1 MAVVERTITGR
12 PSISFTSVRKY
23 HQFGPH
29 KFVTSACI
37 FHTLGNLHPST
48 TEGDL
53 IRIFREYGSLLNV
66 DYKWHMVGPNR
77 GRPRGFAFVEF
88 GSEEDAAKAVRSTS
102 DMIVRGRRLTVRL
115 SDRNTS
121 AEGSNIRGS
130 SVDKCAAGSTF
141 INREISSSLG
151 TSLKRGRVEG
161 GALDSNSNSS
171 SNDKKS
177 RTVRSIDEQMRR
189 IRETLSKIES
199 ESSK

>member
-1 MAVVERTITGR
+1 L
-12 PSISFTSVRKY
+12 S
-23 HQFGPH
+23 
-29 KFVTSACI
+29 
-37 FHTLGNLHPST
+37 
-48 TEGDL
+48 
-53 IRIFREYGSLLNV
+53 V

-115 SDRNTS
+115 SDRNAS
-121 AEGSNIRGS
+121 AEGSNNRGG
-130 SVDKCAAGSTF
+130 SVDKSATGSAF
-141 INREISSSLG
+141 INRESPSSLG
-151 TSLKRGRVEG
+151 ASLKRGRAEG
-161 GALDSNSNSS
+161 GTLDLHGSG
-171 SNDKKS
+171 NDKKS